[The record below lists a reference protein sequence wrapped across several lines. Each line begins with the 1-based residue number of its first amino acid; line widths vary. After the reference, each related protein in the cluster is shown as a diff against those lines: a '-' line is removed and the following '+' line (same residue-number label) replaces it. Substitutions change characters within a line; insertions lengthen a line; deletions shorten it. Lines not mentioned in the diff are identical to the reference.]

1 MHCNVWD
8 GQNCEVLI
16 KTQCYR
22 PDLLLV
28 LSELV
33 RTAYV
38 MGCFIFDT
46 FLWSYF
52 LRRFARMSVLQLTDL
67 LLELYYFCLYK
78 ISMLQYPS
86 ISFSAER
93 TSRFYY
99 TKRLQS
105 DRCRHRWQ
113 CYHNYNMLCGLS
125 KWSGELCSY
134 SALMSFMMMLIVSKT
149 LWYSCY
155 VYWFLPN
162 HASWSQD
169 SSPTLLHLN
178 HGSTDC

>member
-1 MHCNVWD
+1 MLWV
-8 GQNCEVLI
+8 VSYLI
-16 KTQCYR
+16 PSYDPIFFK
-22 PDLLLV
+22 DLLGCQFYNLPTY
-28 LSELV
+28 SWNYIIFF
-33 RTAYV
+33 YV
-38 MGCFIFDT
+38 
-46 FLWSYF
+46 
-52 LRRFARMSVLQLTDL
+52 
-67 LLELYYFCLYK
+67 K

-86 ISFSAER
+86 ISFSAEG
-93 TSRFYY
+93 TSRFYD
-99 TKRLQS
+99 TECLQS